1 MKKLASLLLS
11 IILILTLTTASAVSQ
26 ANEEQALIKDETV
39 YANLNADGSI
49 GQIYVVNR
57 IETPGKGVYTDY
69 GHYTSVLNL
78 SGSQQPGIADDEI
91 RWQKADEVLYY
102 QGQLAQGELPFTYS
116 LEYKLN
122 GVSVTPQEAIG
133 KPGTIAIAI
142 AVQPNEK
149 AKAYFRGNYVA
160 QIQIP
165 LNLETAFNILAPG
178 AVSVIT
184 GKTANLA
191 YTVLPGQ
198 KASFTLQ
205 FDTDKF
211 ELDPITFACTPFDTS
226 SFLSGDTAEI
236 KSGLSQL
243 TGGLDQLVAGS
254 KKLKKGLTELNSGL
268 GRLSTGASELAAGT
282 SELADNIPAWLA
294 GAQGL
299 QQGAL
304 ELDDGVG
311 QLAQGAAGLAAG
323 ASDLAGGISGYTAA
337 AGQIHENAQLLNTG
351 LAQLGSEGESLSTG
365 YQQLTAGLSGA
376 FAELPAQLAALELT
390 PEQQQALGQ
399 ILGGMAAEL
408 ETQMSGFGQ
417 GLQEYTAGVSQSA
430 QGVGELTLGLEA
442 FAGQGQNLNA
452 GASQLAS
459 GSAGFSQGLADLKTG
474 SSSLAAGLTIF
485 ADQSQ
490 DFDSG
495 ALNLSAG
502 ANALAEGLQEMA
514 NRTGRLPGD
523 VQSLID
529 GQSQIKEG
537 FHEAGGILAEF
548 ELPEGKEQP
557 VSFVSDK
564 VTPRSVQ
571 FIASTP
577 ALKVKTEEAK
587 EPAEST
593 EKASFFTRLL
603 KLFKIND

>member
-1 MKKLASLLLS
+1 MKKPVSLLLS
-11 IILILTLTTASAVSQ
+11 IILVLTLTAASAVSQ

-57 IETPGKGVYTDY
+57 IETPEKGVYTDY

-78 SGSQQPGIADDEI
+78 SGNQQPGIAEDEI
-91 RWQKADEVLYY
+91 RWQKKDDVLYY
-102 QGQLAQGELPFTYS
+102 QGQLAQGELPFS
-116 LEYKLN
+116 FALDYKLD

-133 KPGTIAIAI
+133 KAGAIAITI

-165 LNLETAFNILAPG
+165 LNLETASNILAPG

-198 KASFTLQ
+198 KASFCLQ

-211 ELDPITFACTPFDTS
+211 ELDPITFACTPFDS
-226 SFLSGDTAEI
+226 SLFNIDGAEI
-236 KSGLSQL
+236 TSGLSQL
-243 TGGLDQLVAGS
+243 TDGLDQLVGGS
-254 KKLKKGLTELNSGL
+254 KKLKQGLMDLNSGL
-268 GRLSTGASELAAGT
+268 DRLSTGAGELAAGI
-282 SELADNIPAWLA
+282 SKIAES

-304 ELDDGVG
+304 ELDDGIG
-311 QLAQGAAGLAAG
+311 QLEQGAAGLAAG
-323 ASDLAGGISGYTAA
+323 ASDLAGGVGGYTAA
-337 AGQIHENAQLLNTG
+337 AGQIHENAELLNTG
-351 LAQLGSEGESLSTG
+351 LSQLGSEGEGLNAG
-365 YQQLTAGLSGA
+365 YQQLVSGLNTAITG
-376 FAELPAQLAALELT
+376 LPAQLEALELT
-390 PEQQQALGQ
+390 PEQQQILGQ

-408 ETQMSGFGQ
+408 GTQMDGFGQ

-430 QGVGELTLGLEA
+430 QGMGELTLGLEA
-442 FAGQGQNLNA
+442 FAGQGKDLKT
-452 GASQLAS
+452 GANQLAA
-459 GSAGFSQGLADLKTG
+459 GSAGFSQGLAELKAG
-474 SSSLAAGLTIF
+474 SSNLAAGLTIF

-490 DFDSG
+490 DYDSG
-495 ALNLSAG
+495 TLNLSAG
-502 ANALAEGLQEMA
+502 ANTLAEGLQEMA

-529 GQSQIKEG
+529 GQRQIKEG
-537 FHEAGGILAEF
+537 FLEAGGILAEF
-548 ELPEGKEQP
+548 ELPEGQEQP

-564 VTPRSVQ
+564 VAPRSVQ

-577 ALKVKTEEAK
+577 ALKVKNQEAK
-587 EPAEST
+587 APNETQENT
-593 EKASFFTRLL
+593 GFFARLL
-603 KLFKIND
+603 KLFKNND

>member
-11 IILILTLTTASAVSQ
+11 IILILTLTAASAVSQ

-57 IETPGKGVYTDY
+57 IETPKKGVYTDY

-78 SGSQQPGIADDEI
+78 SGSQQPGIAGDEI

-102 QGQLAQGELPFTYS
+102 QGQLAQGELPFTYA
-116 LEYKLN
+116 LDYKLN

-133 KPGTIAIAI
+133 KSGTIAIAI

-165 LNLETAFNILAPG
+165 LNLETASNVLAPG

-268 GRLSTGASELAAGT
+268 GRLSTGASELAAGI
-282 SELADNIPAWLA
+282 SKIAES

-323 ASDLAGGISGYTAA
+323 ASDLSEGISGYTAA

-351 LAQLGSEGESLSTG
+351 LTQLGSEGESLSTG

-399 ILGGMAAEL
+399 ILGGVAAEL

-459 GSAGFSQGLADLKTG
+459 GNAGFSQGLADLKVG

-490 DFDSG
+490 DYDSG
-495 ALNLSAG
+495 TLNLSAG

-537 FHEAGGILAEF
+537 FLEAGGILADF

-593 EKASFFTRLL
+593 ENASFFTRLL

>member
-11 IILILTLTTASAVSQ
+11 IILILTLTAASAVSQ

-57 IETPGKGVYTDY
+57 IETPKKGVYTDY

-78 SGSQQPGIADDEI
+78 SGSQQPGIAGDEI

-102 QGQLAQGELPFTYS
+102 QGQLAQGELPFTYA
-116 LEYKLN
+116 LDYKLN

-133 KPGTIAIAI
+133 KSGTIAIAI

-165 LNLETAFNILAPG
+165 LNLETASNVLAPG

-268 GRLSTGASELAAGT
+268 GRLSTGASELAAGI
-282 SELADNIPAWLA
+282 SKIAES

-323 ASDLAGGISGYTAA
+323 ASDLSEGISGYTAA

-399 ILGGMAAEL
+399 ILGGVAAEL

-459 GSAGFSQGLADLKTG
+459 GSAGFSQGLADLKVG
-474 SSSLAAGLTIF
+474 SSSLAAGLSIF

-490 DFDSG
+490 DYDSG
-495 ALNLSAG
+495 TLNLSAG

-537 FHEAGGILAEF
+537 FLEAGGILADF

>member
-1 MKKLASLLLS
+1 MKKLTSLLLS
-11 IILILTLTTASAVSQ
+11 MILILTLTAASAVSQ

-57 IETPGKGVYTDY
+57 IETPEKGVYTDY
-69 GHYTSVLNL
+69 GYYTSVLNL
-78 SGSQQPGIADDEI
+78 SGSQQPGIAADEI

-102 QGQLAQGELPFTYS
+102 QGQLAQGELPFTYA
-116 LEYKLN
+116 LDYKLN
-122 GVSVTPQEAIG
+122 GVSVTPQEVIG
-133 KPGTIAIAI
+133 KSGTIAIAI
-142 AVQPNEK
+142 AVRPNEK

-165 LNLETAFNILAPG
+165 LNLETASNILASG

-198 KASFTLQ
+198 KASFTLK

-254 KKLKKGLTELNSGL
+254 NKLKKGLTELNSGI
-268 GRLSTGASELAAGT
+268 GRLSTGASELAAGI
-282 SELADNIPAWLA
+282 SKIAES

-311 QLAQGAAGLAAG
+311 QLAQGSAGLAAG
-323 ASDLAGGISGYTAA
+323 ASDLAEGISGYTAA

-376 FAELPAQLAALELT
+376 FAELPAQLAALKLT

-459 GSAGFSQGLADLKTG
+459 GNAGFSQGLADLKAG

-537 FHEAGGILAEF
+537 FLEAGGILADF

>member
-11 IILILTLTTASAVSQ
+11 IILILTLTAASAVSQ

-57 IETPGKGVYTDY
+57 IETPKKGVYTDY

-78 SGSQQPGIADDEI
+78 SGSQQPGIAGDEI

-102 QGQLAQGELPFTYS
+102 QGQLAQGELPFTYA
-116 LEYKLN
+116 LDYKLN

-133 KPGTIAIAI
+133 KSGTIAIAI

-165 LNLETAFNILAPG
+165 LNLETASNVLAPG

-268 GRLSTGASELAAGT
+268 GRLSTGASELAAGI
-282 SELADNIPAWLA
+282 SKIAES

-323 ASDLAGGISGYTAA
+323 ASDLSEGISGYTAA

-399 ILGGMAAEL
+399 ILGGVAAEL

-459 GSAGFSQGLADLKTG
+459 GSAGFSQGLADLKVG

-490 DFDSG
+490 DYDSG
-495 ALNLSAG
+495 TLNLSAG

-537 FHEAGGILAEF
+537 FLEAGGILADF

-587 EPAEST
+587 KPAEST

>member
-11 IILILTLTTASAVSQ
+11 IILILTLTAASAVSQ

-57 IETPGKGVYTDY
+57 IETPEKGVYTDY

-78 SGSQQPGIADDEI
+78 SGSQQPGIAADEI

-102 QGQLAQGELPFTYS
+102 QGQLAQGELPFTYA
-116 LEYKLN
+116 LDYKLN
-122 GVSVTPQEAIG
+122 SVSVNPQEVTG
-133 KPGTIAIAI
+133 KSGTIAIAI

-165 LNLETAFNILAPG
+165 LNLETAANILAPG

-268 GRLSTGASELAAGT
+268 GRLSTGASELAAGI
-282 SELADNIPAWLA
+282 SKIAES

-299 QQGAL
+299 QQGAM

-323 ASDLAGGISGYTAA
+323 ASDLSEGISGYTTA

-351 LAQLGSEGESLSTG
+351 LTQLGSEGESLSTG
-365 YQQLTAGLSGA
+365 YQQLTAGISGA
-376 FAELPAQLAALELT
+376 FTELPAQLAALELT

-459 GSAGFSQGLADLKTG
+459 GSADFSQGLQDLKAG

-490 DFDSG
+490 DYDSG
-495 ALNLSAG
+495 TLNLSAG

-537 FHEAGGILAEF
+537 FLEAGGILAEF

>member
-11 IILILTLTTASAVSQ
+11 IILILTLTAASAVSQ

-57 IETPGKGVYTDY
+57 IETPKKGVYTDY

-78 SGSQQPGIADDEI
+78 SGSQQPGIAGDEI

-102 QGQLAQGELPFTYS
+102 QGQLAQGELPFTYA
-116 LEYKLN
+116 LDYKLN

-133 KPGTIAIAI
+133 KSGTIAIAI

-165 LNLETAFNILAPG
+165 LNLETASNVLAPG

-268 GRLSTGASELAAGT
+268 GRLSTGASELAAGI
-282 SELADNIPAWLA
+282 SKIAES

-323 ASDLAGGISGYTAA
+323 ASDLSEGISGYTAA

-399 ILGGMAAEL
+399 ILGGVAAEL

-459 GSAGFSQGLADLKTG
+459 GSAGFSQGLADLKVG

-490 DFDSG
+490 DYDSG
-495 ALNLSAG
+495 TLNLSAG

-537 FHEAGGILAEF
+537 FLEAGGILADF

>member
-11 IILILTLTTASAVSQ
+11 IILILTLTAASAVSQ

-57 IETPGKGVYTDY
+57 IETPKKGVYTDY

-78 SGSQQPGIADDEI
+78 SGSQQPGIAGDEI

-102 QGQLAQGELPFTYS
+102 QGQLAQGELPFTYA
-116 LEYKLN
+116 LDYKLN

-133 KPGTIAIAI
+133 KSGTIAIAI

-165 LNLETAFNILAPG
+165 LNLETASNVLAPG

-268 GRLSTGASELAAGT
+268 GRLSTGASELAAGI
-282 SELADNIPAWLA
+282 SKIAES

-323 ASDLAGGISGYTAA
+323 ASDLSEGISGYTAA

-351 LAQLGSEGESLSTG
+351 LTQLGSEGESLSTG

-399 ILGGMAAEL
+399 ILGGVAAEL

-459 GSAGFSQGLADLKTG
+459 GSAGFSQGLADLKVG

-490 DFDSG
+490 DYDSG
-495 ALNLSAG
+495 TLNLSAG

-537 FHEAGGILAEF
+537 FLEAGGILADF

-593 EKASFFTRLL
+593 ENASFFTRLL